1 MSILFCFKGSIIE
14 RFQAIRTYL
23 VERQNL
29 DSAKPKKIDPI
40 TISPSLLKL
49 DNAEDY
55 SELDLHTILGKSYKS
70 HVILNFCHMV
80 MFRKK
85 IGEKCIYFFKDF
97 VTSKR
102 WPMFLST
109 DQARA
114 LLHSRIG
121 EVAAVA
127 EQQRGAQAGGNR
139 GDVFGKDGVV
149 SLINKGARDLTARA
163 QGDTEEAN
171 KQDFASTLLKFTQ
184 SNTPFI
190 NQFMVKHAINY
201 MFMYELQE
209 SLNPGTLER
218 MEKRMQEDT
227 GQTFMVPPSE
237 TVQ

>member
-1 MSILFCFKGSIIE
+1 MSPILLSQFRYVPMSILFCFKGSIIE

-29 DSAKPKKIDPI
+29 DSARPKKIDPI

-102 WPMFLST
+102 WPMF
-109 DQARA
+109 
-114 LLHSRIG
+114 
-121 EVAAVA
+121 
-127 EQQRGAQAGGNR
+127 
-139 GDVFGKDGVV
+139 
-149 SLINKGARDLTARA
+149 
-163 QGDTEEAN
+163 
-171 KQDFASTLLKFTQ
+171 
-184 SNTPFI
+184 NTPEPLVFI
-190 NQFMVKHAINY
+190 DF
-201 MFMYELQE
+201 
-209 SLNPGTLER
+209 
-218 MEKRMQEDT
+218 EDKK
-227 GQTFMVPPSE
+227 SD
-237 TVQ
+237 